1 MHVVASMQ
9 SVLGCDCPA
18 VSRAWTSLVEM
29 ENAGGDVSTMELCR
43 DGGGD
48 ADASGQ
54 PCLRWLPSSKLD
66 GGPPQRCC
74 DCADACAPSPNFSRV
89 NAPARIWVAAV
100 CPGRGR
106 DVESDVAQAV
116 ALVTMSW
123 IRSSAPVAVLWVVL
137 CLD

>member
-1 MHVVASMQ
+1 MS
-9 SVLGCDCPA
+9 LGEMESDCGF
-18 VSRAWTSLVEM
+18 VSRMGS
-29 ENAGGDVSTMELCR
+29 CR
-43 DGGGD
+43 DGGDGGGVVD
-48 ADASGQ
+48 DGGGQ
-54 PCLRWLPSSKLD
+54 PCLHWLPSQSLD
-66 GGPPQRCC
+66 SDLLERCC
-74 DCADACAPSPNFSRV
+74 DCADACAPSLNFSRV